1 MPAVEVDGGP
11 MVAGMLSSADE
22 QWWLWLSQWRRVGVL
37 VGALV
42 GSIASVVHVVV
53 VVVVV

>member
-53 VVVVV
+53 VG